1 MKTGK
6 LGNSPLRA
14 HYHRSLILEEKTI
27 FFSIMSVRLNYFLI
41 STQYFQQKILT
52 NNFGKKYFVFSL
64 SIWYFS
70 HSSDFDFLFQYFS
83 CGTKIFI

>member
-14 HYHRSLILEEKTI
+14 HYHRSLILEEKNI

-52 NNFGKKYFVFSL
+52 NNFGKKYFVF
-64 SIWYFS
+64 FS
-70 HSSDFDFLFQYFS
+70 VNMVFFTFF
-83 CGTKIFI
+83 